1 MLKTGYNQHN
11 IPQLILLFCLT
22 LILAACTS
30 EATPPDDAA
39 LTPTPTPR
47 ELSAA
52 IGRATLASQ
61 SVGFELTLSGY
72 PVALDS
78 AGLMLLNRMQGDL
91 QRPDGVLALLQVTV
105 GATAVSEL
113 RTVSFEG
120 RQYLTNPLTRQWV
133 CVDPDLS
140 FDPAILFAPDQG
152 IEYLLQEGFDQVEL
166 VGYEQLAGREHYHLR
181 GVMDAEQLQSISLG
195 LLGRAQVSVELWADR
210 ESLQLTQLV
219 LVDGPPE
226 TDEATTWTLM
236 FRDYGKHVDV
246 RAPIVCE

>member
-1 MLKTGYNQHN
+1 MLKIGYNQHN

-22 LILAACTS
+22 LILAACS
-30 EATPPDDAA
+30 GEAELPDDAA

-61 SVGFELTLSGY
+61 SVSFELTLSGY

-91 QRPDGVLALLQVTV
+91 QRPDGVLALLQVTL

-133 CVDPDLS
+133 CLDPAMT

-152 IEYLLQEGFDQVEL
+152 IEYLLQEGLHEVEL
-166 VGYEQLAGREHYHLR
+166 VGREQLDGREHYHLR
-181 GVMDAEQLQSISLG
+181 GTMDAEQLQMISLG
-195 LLGRAQVSVELWADR
+195 LLGRDQVRVDLWADR
-210 ESLQLTQLV
+210 STLQLTQLV
-219 LVDGPPE
+219 LVDGPPQS
-226 TDEATTWTLM
+226 DEATTWTLS
-236 FRDYGKHVDV
+236 FRDYGKRVDV